1 VARVAVTVEDLVA
14 GTLPPFCAKTGAPAD
29 GFASVEFTST
39 PAWTWILL
47 LFGILPFLIARA
59 FSRVRVVGL
68 VPMSDAALR
77 RGRVFTWTYLGA
89 FALGIVLIVIAVAS
103 ESSIAA
109 VSGVV
114 ALIAALLTRL
124 HAEPADVVDA
134 LPADGAVEND
144 LLEFPFEIGL
154 HRQQLGAQHLRG
166 DDDLVR
172 PVEAG
177 GHRLVDDRIGVRG
190 LFNHAAAR
198 AARGCLARTAAC
210 AHRVAATVMPE
221 PR

>member
-29 GFASVEFTST
+29 GFATVEFTST

-89 FALGIVLIVIAVAS
+89 FALGIALIVIAVAS

-109 VSGVV
+109 VSGIV
-114 ALIAALLTRL
+114 ALIAALLVTAIGWPFIWPTGQLTGDWVWLSFVDGRF
-124 HAEPADVVDA
+124 ADAVDRRYG
-134 LPADGAVEND
+134 GAN
-144 LLEFPFEIGL
+144 
-154 HRQQLGAQHLRG
+154 R
-166 DDDLVR
+166 
-172 PVEAG
+172 
-177 GHRLVDDRIGVRG
+177 
-190 LFNHAAAR
+190 
-198 AARGCLARTAAC
+198 
-210 AHRVAATVMPE
+210 
-221 PR
+221 